1 MNFSRGW
8 AVSALLIIAATAA
21 HAEPVGIAGAAR
33 SPYLPV
39 SDLYGPYSDMP
50 PPVPA
55 PVPAPRYGYAP
66 PPAPD
71 YGYRDDRYPPPDRP
85 YRPDGYRP
93 DGYRSGPDYGYA
105 PAFLPP
111 NEVYAI
117 LRDNGFSPLS
127 APRQRGNVYVIS
139 VLDRE
144 GDDGRLV
151 IDARSGRILRFVPAS
166 QWGDGGYEH
175 MRYEPNAQLPRDVP
189 RGGTE
194 MLPEPIVIKADPRLL
209 QGSSALPVAAPRIA
223 SRTVPQQAPRLA
235 ATPVTRPAQPAQQTA
250 AVQTAPVQPRL
261 ADAAPAAPQTA
272 ASVAQPPAVAQ
283 TPGSQVLPTRDLPKV
298 QGLE

>member
-1 MNFSRGW
+1 MIFSRGW

-21 HAEPVGIAGAAR
+21 HAEPAGTAGAAR

-39 SDLYGPYSDMP
+39 SDFYGPYSDMP

-66 PPAPD
+66 APAPD
-71 YGYRDDRYPPPDRP
+71 YGYRDERYPPPDRP

-93 DGYRSGPDYGYA
+93 DGYRPGPDYGYA

-117 LRDNGFSPLS
+117 LRDNGFSPLG

-175 MRYEPNAQLPRDVP
+175 MRYEPNAQLPREVP

-194 MLPEPIVIKADPRLL
+194 VLPEPIVIKADPRLL
-209 QGSSALPVAAPRIA
+209 QGSSAVPPAAPRIA
-223 SRTVPQQAPRLA
+223 NRTVPRLA
-235 ATPVTRPAQPAQQTA
+235 APATQPVQQSAALQTRPVESRPA
-250 AVQTAPVQPRL
+250 AVAS
-261 ADAAPAAPQTA
+261 AAPQTA
-272 ASVAQPPAVAQ
+272 AVAPPPAVEQKPA
-283 TPGSQVLPTRDLPKV
+283 PQVMPTEDMPKV